1 MQKIKLVIN
10 KLGAIENSEI
20 EISPIMI
27 FSGDSGLGKSYLAIL
42 CHYFFEVLLNHKR
55 LDSFIKENGW
65 DFSEMRPSFRDS
77 GRAFIFKKNALE
89 AWLAEDAVR
98 YLRHMLNNIAMSP
111 SIEVHLPSS
120 IDEEI
125 SVLYEEEAVK
135 LQENVETYIK
145 LMTLDLVYSVKDG
158 DSLYSESPFA
168 FILRY
173 GLMDKILGN
182 FKALSDSF
190 VFPPSR
196 GPVLTEEIIPITGL
210 YEKYKI
216 GLTKIDK
223 YQPHADSVDQRL
235 IGLLRRVLEGSV
247 ARKEGKYV
255 YTVNEEEL
263 PISAAAASI
272 REIAPLALLIERMDT
287 SKLVM
292 LIEEPEAHLHPLK
305 QRMMAD
311 IISILCK
318 GGAYMQITT
327 HSDYFLRRLN
337 ELIGLKRIHDEYP
350 ERYENICEELE
361 MDSDMEFP
369 VDRLSAYLLKRR
381 DDGSSYIEKQDVE
394 DGVPFASFSEAIDR
408 SLKNRVRIF
417 DYLNG
422 GDGNN

>member
-10 KLGAIENSEI
+10 KLGAIENSEV

-42 CHYFFEVLLNHKR
+42 CHYFFDVLLDNKR
-55 LDSFIKENGW
+55 LDSFIKKNGW
-65 DFSEMRPSFRDS
+65 NFSEMRPSFRNS
-77 GRAFIFKKNALE
+77 GVAFSIRKKDLE
-89 AWLAEDAVR
+89 TWLAEDAVN
-98 YLRHMLNNIAMSP
+98 YLRYMLNNIKMSA
-111 SIEVHLPSS
+111 SIEVSLPTS
-120 IDEEI
+120 IDDEI
-125 SVLYEEEAVK
+125 LVQYEEDAIT
-135 LQENVETYIK
+135 LQESVETYVR
-145 LMTLDLVYSVKDG
+145 LTALDLVYSVKDG

-173 GLMDKILGN
+173 GIINKIFGN

-196 GPVLTEEIIPITGL
+196 GPVLTENIIPITGL

-223 YQPHADSVDQRL
+223 YQPQADSVNQQL
-235 IGLLRRVLEGSV
+235 VSLLRRVLEGDV
-247 ARKEGKYV
+247 ARKDGKYV
-255 YTVNEEEL
+255 YTVNNEEL

-287 SKLVM
+287 SKVAM

>member
-120 IDEEI
+120 IDDEI

-173 GLMDKILGN
+173 GLMEKILGN

-223 YQPHADSVDQRL
+223 SLPHADSVDQRL
-235 IGLLRRVLEGSV
+235 VSLLRRVLEGDV

-255 YTVNEEEL
+255 YTINDEEL

-350 ERYENICEELE
+350 ERYESICEELE
-361 MDSDMEFP
+361 MDPDMEFP

-381 DDGSSYIEKQDVE
+381 NDGSSYIEEQNVE
-394 DGVPFASFSEAIDR
+394 DGIPFASFSEAIDR

-422 GDGNN
+422 EDGNN